1 MTILRLAFAGVVK
14 KAEHRTAAGKS
25 LVEVSICKKNRTKQG
40 EPDAFTWIRV
50 TLWEPAEF
58 QAPKLVKG
66 SFIAGT
72 GDLTARSYE
81 GKDGKATSLEVSCRS
96 FDVEVSDGGDA
107 QAAPAQSAP
116 APRPTRPA
124 PTAQSE
130 TEEPPF

>member
-81 GKDGKATSLEVSCRS
+81 GKDGKAVSLEVSCRS
-96 FDVEVSDGGDA
+96 FDVEVSDG
-107 QAAPAQSAP
+107 APAESAP

-124 PTAQSE
+124 QAAQSE

>member
-1 MTILRLAFAGVVK
+1 MTVLRLSFAGQIK

-40 EPDAFTWIRV
+40 EPEAFTWVRV
-50 TLWEPAEF
+50 TVWEPAEF
-58 QAPKLVKG
+58 QAPRLIKG

-72 GDLTARSYE
+72 GDLTARTYD

-96 FDVEVSDGGDA
+96 FDVEVSDGA
-107 QAAPAQSAP
+107 EQQAAPAPRQT
-116 APRPTRPA
+116 RPTPA
-124 PTAQSE
+124 AQSE